1 MPSTSGLNENATMT
15 LATEEN
21 REVDIGMDEK
31 ENQGVGSDVGTSE
44 DLMTG
49 IMKIVPDVEVSYSLR
64 ALHYCKLLILQPPVY
79 EHYINAVLLNAK
91 QK

>member
-31 ENQGVGSDVGTSE
+31 ENQNVCSDVGTSQ
-44 DLMTG
+44 DFMTG
-49 IMKIVPDVEVSYSLR
+49 IMKIVPDVDVSYSLR
-64 ALHYCKLLILQPPVY
+64 ASHYCKVQILHPLVY
-79 EHYINAVLLNAK
+79 EHYITAVLLNVK